1 MKPVPPRLRLPTAA
15 LLAAAALF
23 SLAACEAGGAA
34 PPTSTQAKELR
45 IAVPAYVNPPDTAY
59 WQSLIK
65 AVPKVRDVIINPDSG
80 PGTAVSQPYVQLV
93 KTLRDAGIEVLG
105 YVSTQYGARD
115 PALVNG
121 EIARWRE
128 WYGVD
133 DIFFDE
139 APADAAGVSAYSA
152 YAATVHDGGGL
163 VVLNPGLMPDRAYF
177 EFADAI
183 VTFESPV
190 SGYFTT
196 KEPPE
201 WLRSQ
206 TRTEVW
212 HIVSGAPQNRLAEV
226 VDRAREH
233 GVDHIYVTDDAEPNP
248 YDTLPSYW
256 AGKLDVIGG

>member
-23 SLAACEAGGAA
+23 SLAGCEVGGAA
-34 PPTSTQAKELR
+34 PPTPTQAKELR
-45 IAVPAYVNPPDTAY
+45 IAVPAYVNPEDTAY
-59 WQSLIK
+59 WQSLID
-65 AVPKVRDVIINPDSG
+65 AVPKVRDVIVNPGSG

-105 YVSTQYGARD
+105 YVHTEYGARD

-121 EIARWRE
+121 EVARWRE

-139 APADAAGVSAYSA
+139 ASADAEGVAAYSA
-152 YAATVHDGGGL
+152 YAATVHDGGGT
-163 VVLNPGLMPDRAYF
+163 VVLNPGLIPDRAYF

-183 VTFESPV
+183 VTFEDPFGSYLN
-190 SGYFTT
+190 S

-212 HIVSGAPQNRLAEV
+212 HILSGAPQNRLGEV

-233 GVDHIYVTDDAEPNP
+233 GVDHIYITDDAEPNP